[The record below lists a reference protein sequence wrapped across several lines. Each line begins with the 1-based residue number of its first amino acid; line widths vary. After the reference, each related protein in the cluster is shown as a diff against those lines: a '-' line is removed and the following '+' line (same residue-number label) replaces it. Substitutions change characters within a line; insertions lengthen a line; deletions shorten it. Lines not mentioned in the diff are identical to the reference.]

1 MLLKDKVLIISG
13 IGPGLGVKLAV
24 EAAREGAKG
33 LVIAARGTDK
43 LDDAEKR
50 VRELGVTC
58 KIVKVP
64 TDISVPAQCKNLV
77 EVAMKEFGRIDALIN
92 SAYFHGNSEPIM
104 GGDLELWK
112 TAFNTNVIGSVELSR
127 AVAPHMA
134 AQGGG
139 AIVIVNTMA
148 TMKPLGGEAG
158 YAISK
163 GALTTATKYLAAELG
178 PQNIRVNATRM
189 GWMWGVPVQTGLQ
202 MMADAQGLKLEDVA
216 AGIAQNIA
224 LRRIV
229 TDDECSRSVLFLASD
244 YASAVSGAILDVN
257 GGEYIPS

>member
-13 IGPGLGVKLAV
+13 IGPGLGIKLAV
-24 EAAREGAKG
+24 EAAKEGAKG
-33 LVIAARGTDK
+33 LAIAARSQDK
-43 LDDAEKR
+43 LDETEQR
-50 VRELGVTC
+50 VRELGLNC
-58 KIVKVP
+58 KVLKVR
-64 TDISVPAQCKNLV
+64 TDISDPAQCKNLADAAV
-77 EVAMKEFGRIDALIN
+77 KEFGRVDALIN

-112 TAFNTNVIGSVELSR
+112 TAFATNVIGTMELSR
-127 AVAPHMA
+127 AIAPHMA
-134 AQGGG
+134 ANGGG
-139 AIVIVNTMA
+139 AIVIINTMA
-148 TMKPLGGEAG
+148 TMKPLAGEAG
-158 YAISK
+158 YAVSK
-163 GALTTATKYLAAELG
+163 GSLTTATKSLAAELG

-202 MMADAQGLKLEDVA
+202 MAADAQGLTLDQVVA
-216 AGIAQNIA
+216 GVAQNIA

-229 TDDECSRSVLFLASD
+229 TDDECARSALFLVSD